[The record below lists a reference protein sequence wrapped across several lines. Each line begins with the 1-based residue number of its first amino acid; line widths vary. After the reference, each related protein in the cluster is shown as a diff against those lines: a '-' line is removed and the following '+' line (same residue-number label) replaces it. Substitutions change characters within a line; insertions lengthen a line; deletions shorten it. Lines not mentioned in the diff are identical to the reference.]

1 MIIACPACGTR
12 YAVPDT
18 AIGLEG
24 RTVRCAK
31 CKHSWF
37 QEPAESAIATARDE
51 QVAAPEPA
59 PVAVPPAPP
68 TPAANTAPQ
77 SVEATVSPA
86 EAPEPAPAPAAVPEP
101 SISHWRSDDVEFA
114 SESDAVSSAVRA
126 LRRGRKEAVTSDD
139 PPVAAASEAEQVASP
154 VAEASEDET
163 PEEYSQFGYSAPFSR
178 RRVTGKIWTLAAAI
192 FALLATGTIV
202 VANYYGLPDWAP
214 FTRPTFG
221 MGKPGLELNFPPEQ
235 NRSETLDNGETIFRV
250 RGTINNTARETL
262 AVPNLLIVFRDE
274 RDRQVAN
281 WVVSPAKAE
290 LAPGESLN
298 VTEAIA
304 DIPPAAV
311 FAEIGWSPK

>member
-37 QEPAESAIATARDE
+37 QEPAENALAAAQDE
-51 QVAAPEPA
+51 APVAAPEPA
-59 PVAVPPAPP
+59 PPASPQ
-68 TPAANTAPQ
+68 AGDVAPQ
-77 SVEATVSPA
+77 PA
-86 EAPEPAPAPAAVPEP
+86 EAAVSPSEEPEPAPTSAAIPEP
-101 SISHWRSDDVEFA
+101 SISHWRSDDAELA
-114 SESDAVSSAVRA
+114 AESDAASSAVRA
-126 LRRGRKEAVTSDD
+126 LRRSRTEAATHDD
-139 PPVAAASEAEQVASP
+139 PPVAVASEAERVAP
-154 VAEASEDET
+154 PIAEPGEDEAA
-163 PEEYSQFGYSAPFSR
+163 EEYSQFGYSAPFTR
-178 RRVTGKIWTLAAAI
+178 RRVTGKVWTLAAAI

-235 NRSETLDNGETIFRV
+235 NRSETLANGETIFRV
-250 RGTINNTARETL
+250 RGTINNAARETL

-304 DIPPAAV
+304 DIPPAGV
-311 FAEIGWSPK
+311 FAEIDWAPK